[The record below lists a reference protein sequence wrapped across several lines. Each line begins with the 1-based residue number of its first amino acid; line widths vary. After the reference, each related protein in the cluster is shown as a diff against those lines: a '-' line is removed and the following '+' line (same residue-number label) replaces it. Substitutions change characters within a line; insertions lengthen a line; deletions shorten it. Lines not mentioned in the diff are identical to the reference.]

1 MKAWL
6 HVLYA
11 LYVQCCWISSGD
23 MEWSWHLD
31 CASLSQPQMANSN
44 PTELQCVGGFIPLPP
59 GQPEGFLEGS
69 RGPAHGAEVA
79 VLPTELGNT
88 TSYDF
93 NWRRGEHGGTF
104 FYTRFFWQSLL
115 FLIAEKLLWH
125 RTSALTCSW
134 KMLAHH
140 EIFVWKLTIYP
151 WAIYPGDGKS
161 RFSMGKRG
169 KSCAETFFPISR
181 SSCSQTSHLDPFFQ
195 TQTVLGALQIY
206 RFACQTHMRKVGQAT
221 IGPPFSAQFLVR
233 GC

>member
-44 PTELQCVGGFIPLPP
+44 PTELQCVGDFIPLPP

-125 RTSALTCSW
+125 RTSAWHVAERCWHFMKSLFENLPFTLGPST
-134 KMLAHH
+134 LA
-140 EIFVWKLTIYP
+140 
-151 WAIYPGDGKS
+151 
-161 RFSMGKRG
+161 MGNPDFQWENEENHVQKH
-169 KSCAETFFPISR
+169 FFPIAR
-181 SSCSQTSHLDPFFQ
+181 WSCSQTSHLDAFFQ

-221 IGPPFSAQFLVR
+221 IGRPFSAQFLVR

>member
-115 FLIAEKLLWH
+115 FLTAEKLLWH

-161 RFSMGKRG
+161 RFSMGKTR
-169 KSCAETFFPISR
+169 KIMRRNIF
-181 SSCSQTSHLDPFFQ
+181 SHF
-195 TQTVLGALQIY
+195 
-206 RFACQTHMRKVGQAT
+206 
-221 IGPPFSAQFLVR
+221 
-233 GC
+233 

>member
-1 MKAWL
+1 MKTWL

-44 PTELQCVGGFIPLPP
+44 PTELQCVGDFIPLPP

-104 FYTRFFWQSLL
+104 FYTRFFLAKSSVPNCWKASLTPD
-115 FLIAEKLLWH
+115 I
-125 RTSALTCSW
+125 SVTCSW
-134 KMLAHH
+134 KMLALH

-169 KSCAETFFPISR
+169 KSCAETFFPH
-181 SSCSQTSHLDPFFQ
+181 C
-195 TQTVLGALQIY
+195 
-206 RFACQTHMRKVGQAT
+206 
-221 IGPPFSAQFLVR
+221 
-233 GC
+233 